1 MGAERLGHGI
11 HAIDDPALVAHLRRT
26 QTPLEVC
33 PTSNLCTGAIPTLAA
48 HPLRR
53 LWDAGLYVTLNSDD
67 PPMFNTD
74 LVQEYTLAVTAFG
87 FSLGDLARLSLNA
100 VAASFADPTVKQ
112 HLAAEIAAHCA
123 AWGITPTPQNETPA

>member
-1 MGAERLGHGI
+1 LARLRELQI
-11 HAIDDPALVAHLRRT
+11 
-26 QTPLEVC
+26 PLEVC
-33 PTSNLCTGAIPTLAA
+33 PTSNLRTGAVASLNE

-74 LVQEYTLAVTAFG
+74 LLQEYTLAVTDFD

-100 VAASFADPTVKQ
+100 VAAAFTDTVTKERI
-112 HLAAEIAAHCA
+112 AAEIAAVCA
-123 AWGITPTPQNETPA
+123 YWGITISPEAGQKETPA